1 MIPEPTPSRLSPENG
16 VRYRVAACRQRLRNS
31 RITHR
36 ATNNSQ
42 INERSAELPDF
53 PAGMSGADSVLAR
66 GGESVRL
73 PELPD
78 LVGEPV
84 RRVLA
89 ANEELEEVGI
99 T

>member
-1 MIPEPTPSRLSPENG
+1 MIPERTPSRLSPENG

-42 INERSAELPDF
+42 IDERPAGLTDF
-53 PAGMSGADSVLAR
+53 PARMSAADSVRAR
-66 GGESVRL
+66 GGETAQL
-73 PELPD
+73 PELTD
-78 LVGEPV
+78 LAGEPV

-89 ANEELEEVGI
+89 ATEELEEVGI